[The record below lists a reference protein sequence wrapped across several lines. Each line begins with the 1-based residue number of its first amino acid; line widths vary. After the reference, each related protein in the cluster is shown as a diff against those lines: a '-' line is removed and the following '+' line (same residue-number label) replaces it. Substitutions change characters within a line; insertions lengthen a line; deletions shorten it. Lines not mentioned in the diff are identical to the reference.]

1 MPIFL
6 RVQQDNDGKKH
17 PQSAEKS
24 KNYLNFLLPLGHEG
38 RGGGHGHRSGGN
50 GNSGGLVSD
59 EYAHH
64 QAGTGGYALCRSICG
79 RMLMLGIDKCV
90 DIIAGLF

>member
-17 PQSAEKS
+17 PQSAETG
-24 KNYLNFLLPLGHEG
+24 KNYLNFLLPLRHEG
-38 RGGGHGHRSGGN
+38 HGCGHGHRSGGN
-50 GNSGGLVSD
+50 GNSGGLVSA

-64 QAGTGGYALCRSICG
+64 QAGTGGLCPVQKHLRAYA
-79 RMLMLGIDKCV
+79 D
-90 DIIAGLF
+90 AGH